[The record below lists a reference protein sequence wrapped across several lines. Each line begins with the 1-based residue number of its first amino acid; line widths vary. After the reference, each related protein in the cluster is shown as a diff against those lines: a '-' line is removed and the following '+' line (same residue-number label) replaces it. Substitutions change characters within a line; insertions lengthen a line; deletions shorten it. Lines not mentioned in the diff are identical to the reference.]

1 MNRHASSRSD
11 SMRVV
16 VVGATGNVGT
26 GVVQALADD
35 PAIDSIVGI
44 ARRRPEWAPAKTTW
58 VEADVGEGD
67 GLVELFRG
75 ADAVVHL
82 AWLFQPTHQPVTT
95 WRTNVLGS
103 IGVFE
108 AVAAAHVPALV
119 YSSSVGAYSPGPKK
133 QAVDES
139 WPTHGWP
146 QAAYCREKAYL
157 ERVLDSF
164 ELDNPQV
171 RVARMRPGFIFK
183 EEAATEQR
191 RLFAGPFLPQSLV
204 RPRLLPVV
212 PDLPGLRFQVLHTQD
227 AAQAFLAA
235 VTRPARGAF
244 NLASDPVVDAELLA
258 ELLGARV
265 VPLPAA
271 PARAALAAAWRL
283 HVLPASP
290 DLFDAVLRLP
300 VMNTSRAR
308 AELDW
313 APRHTAQEA
322 LTDFLRGLREGSGKG
337 TPPLA
342 KNRPRRRFHELATG
356 VGQRP

>member
-1 MNRHASSRSD
+1 MNRHASTRD
-11 SMRVV
+11 GGLRVV

-26 GVVQALADD
+26 GVVQALAAD
-35 PAIDSIVGI
+35 PAVESVVGI
-44 ARRRPEWAPAKTTW
+44 ARRRPAWAPPKTTW
-58 VEADVGEGD
+58 AEADIGEGHD
-67 GLVELFRG
+67 LVELFSG

-82 AWLFQPTHQPVTT
+82 AWLFQPTHQPAMT

-103 IGVFE
+103 VGVFE
-108 AVAAAHVPALV
+108 AVAEAHVPSLV
-119 YSSSVGAYSPGPKK
+119 YSSSVGAYSPGPKD

-146 QAAYCREKAYL
+146 QAAYCREKAYV
-157 ERVLDSF
+157 ERVLDAF
-164 ELDNPQV
+164 ELENPQV

-183 EEAATEQR
+183 EESATEQR

-212 PDLPGLRFQVLHTQD
+212 PDLPGLRFQVLHSRD
-227 AAQAFLAA
+227 AADAFRRAIIRRA
-235 VTRPARGAF
+235 QGAF

-258 ELLGARV
+258 EVLDARV
-265 VPLPAA
+265 VRLSAG
-271 PARAALAAAWRL
+271 PARTALAAAWRL
-283 HVLPASP
+283 HLLPASP

-300 VMNTSRAR
+300 VMDTSRAR

-313 APRHTAQEA
+313 TPRHTAQEA
-322 LTDFLRGLREGSGKG
+322 LADFLRGLRQGSGME

-342 KNRPRRRFHELATG
+342 RNRPRRRFQELATG